1 MYGMIVQVTNKLGL
15 HARPASDFAMKAK
28 EFSSSIVI
36 RNLDLEQPADISA
49 KSMLK
54 IMAARIKMGT
64 RLEIVAEGKDEK
76 QAVDALTALLASGF
90 GE

>member
-1 MYGMIVQVTNKLGL
+1 MYRVIVQMTNKLGI
-15 HARPASDFAMKAK
+15 HARPASDFAMKAR

-54 IMAARIKMGT
+54 IMAARIKTGT
-64 RLEIVAEGKDEK
+64 
-76 QAVDALTALLASGF
+76 
-90 GE
+90 

>member
-1 MYGMIVQVTNKLGL
+1 MYGVIVKVTNKLGL

-54 IMAARIKMGT
+54 IMAARIRMGT
-64 RLEIVAEGKDEK
+64 RLEIVAVGKDEK
-76 QAVDALTALLASGF
+76 QAVDSLTALLASGF

>member
-1 MYGMIVQVTNKLGL
+1 MYSTIVQVTNKLGL
-15 HARPASDFAMKAK
+15 HARPASDFAMKSK

-36 RNLDLEQPADISA
+36 RNLDLEQPADINA

-64 RLEIVAEGKDEK
+64 RLEIAAEGNDEK
-76 QAVDALTALLASGF
+76 QAVDTLTALLASGF

>member
-1 MYGMIVQVTNKLGL
+1 MYSVTVQVTNKLGL

-54 IMAARIKMGT
+54 IMAARIKMGA
-64 RLEIVAEGKDEK
+64 RLEIVAEGQDEK
-76 QAVDALTALLASGF
+76 QAVDALAALLVSGF